1 MFEVTDAA
9 ELAADGYFVVVF
21 DERGQGR
28 STYFVLVGPSN
39 APMAIAIQSFSIGSQ
54 KREDPRV
61 EQKPLCTFS
70 VRYHFTWSRP

>member
-28 STYFVLVGPSN
+28 STY
-39 APMAIAIQSFSIGSQ
+39 A
-54 KREDPRV
+54 
-61 EQKPLCTFS
+61 
-70 VRYHFTWSRP
+70 